1 MLWACLH
8 FPLLALETLAR
19 STEAALPLAVADGPS
34 RPRIFTLN
42 TPAQRLGAHVGMDV
56 SAALAVVPALVI
68 HVRDRA
74 LEAQALREIAQ
85 WSLQFA
91 PAPSAEGDDAVLLE
105 IGASLKLFG
114 GIKVL
119 MHAIHAALPALGF
132 SARIAAAPT
141 PTAALMLARAGRSH
155 VVADPAELPD
165 TLAALPIAALGCAPS
180 TLETLS
186 DLGVSDVGAVLALP
200 RDALARRFGTGLLD
214 ILDRALGRRPDPRL
228 PLALPEHFSSRLE
241 LPAPVWEV
249 EALTFGGKRLITS
262 LCGWLR
268 GRGLGSMRLR
278 LDLLHE
284 DVPPSSIVLNLSTPS
299 REVAHLIALL
309 RDRLERVR
317 LPDRVEALVLVT
329 EQCEALAARDLD
341 LFPGSTCG
349 EDTELIERLCARLG
363 DEAVS
368 ALRPHA
374 DHRPELAWRSGEPVR
389 TASFELPA
397 GPRPLW
403 LLAEP
408 QPLEDYLR
416 GTRTPPVLTNGPEK
430 IESGWWEARDICR
443 DYYVARTETGQVL
456 WLYREALPEP
466 AGTADTRTGKVAWYV
481 HGIFA

>member
-8 FPLLALETLAR
+8 FPLLALEALAR
-19 STEAALPLAVADGPS
+19 STENAPALAVADGPS

-42 TPAQRLGAHVGMDV
+42 AAAQRLGVHAGMDV
-56 SAALAVVPALVI
+56 SAALAVVPTLAV
-68 HVRDRA
+68 HVRNRL
-74 LEAQALREIAQ
+74 LEAEVLQEIAQ

-91 PAPSAEGDDAVLLE
+91 PAPSVEGDDAVLFE
-105 IGASLKLFG
+105 IGASRRLFG
-114 GIKVL
+114 GIEAL
-119 MHAIHAALPALGF
+119 MHALQGALPALGL

-141 PTAALMLARAGRSH
+141 PTAALMLVRAGRSQ
-155 VVADPAELPD
+155 VVTEPAQLRE
-165 TLAALPIAALGCAPS
+165 TLATLPLAALGCVPH

-186 DLGVSDVGAVLALP
+186 NLGLSDVGAVLALP

-214 ILDRALGRRPDPRL
+214 LLDRALGRRPDPRL

-241 LPAPVWEV
+241 LPAPAWEV

-268 GRGLGSMRLR
+268 GRGLGVMRLR

-284 DVPPSSIVLNLSTPS
+284 DVAPSSIVLDLSTPN
-299 REVAHLIALL
+299 REAAHLTALL

-317 LPDRVEALVLVT
+317 LPDRVEALALAT
-329 EQCEALAARDLD
+329 ERCEALAARDLD
-341 LFPGSTCG
+341 LFPGSTCS

-363 DEAVS
+363 EKAVF

-374 DHRPELAWRSGEPVR
+374 DHRPELAWRTGEP
-389 TASFELPA
+389 TGATTFELPA

-403 LLAEP
+403 LLREP
-408 QPLEDYLR
+408 QPLADYLR
-416 GTRTPPVLTNGPEK
+416 GSPTPPVLTDGPEK
-430 IESGWWEARDICR
+430 IETGWWETRDVCR
-443 DYYVARTETGQVL
+443 DYYVARTEAGQVL
-456 WLYREALPEP
+456 WLYREALPGAP
-466 AGTADTRTGKVAWYV
+466 GAVDSRTGEIAWYV